1 MESGNLNL
9 LNPKNEKLKNEN
21 VLSEIWDDLLENYF
35 IASSEKQHA
44 IALKKSKQM
53 AELKNSINSCQSCII
68 LLMFYDPD
76 NSTAKNVLN
85 QFGLADKTE
94 KEVSNAI
101 LRWKSKLALLEK
113 QNKSLAKK
121 ENINFWKLV
130 AQVESS
136 LGYQINVEKTSLA
149 RWMAIVS
156 EIKSKTSNTNK
167 DGRRRT

>member
-76 NSTAKNVLN
+76 NSTA
-85 QFGLADKTE
+85 
-94 KEVSNAI
+94 
-101 LRWKSKLALLEK
+101 
-113 QNKSLAKK
+113 
-121 ENINFWKLV
+121 
-130 AQVESS
+130 
-136 LGYQINVEKTSLA
+136 
-149 RWMAIVS
+149 
-156 EIKSKTSNTNK
+156 
-167 DGRRRT
+167 